1 MEKSKEKEGSFL
13 NTLHYHNTILKDYGT
28 HDIKFYDLTFFFIFF
43 QNGEIDCWPM
53 ECPPTFC
60 SAPILRP
67 GHCCPSC
74 DNKSSGLQP
83 LRYRQS
89 IKRFLV
95 AIYWLL
101 LNLSKIL
108 GCPNLVDFFEKYLK
122 TFEQVWGA
130 TKTKKDKV
138 EQI

>member
-13 NTLHYHNTILKDYGT
+13 NTLHYHNTISKDYGT
-28 HDIKFYDLTFFFIFF
+28 HDIKFYDLTFFYIFF

-89 IKRFLV
+89 IEH
-95 AIYWLL
+95 ISCCYLL
-101 LNLSKIL
+101 ITFKSIENLRL
-108 GCPNLVDFFEKYLK
+108 PQPC
-122 TFEQVWGA
+122 
-130 TKTKKDKV
+130 
-138 EQI
+138 